1 MGLDLL
7 VCKPSS
13 AVHAKAMGAPMKI
26 YGTVRYNEKKKL
38 WLVAAEPHVLIKLC
52 RLFPRTHHAGAG
64 DEDEIFGTYKLSDTL
79 EICRDLEWF
88 LLRYPM
94 LFQPQRLKKKLQ
106 LRAAAHIEQQTT
118 VAELL
123 AGIRLPEGVELAVPL
138 REYQRLAVTMWFE
151 MKGLLLAD
159 EMGLGKTASA
169 IGGLAD
175 TRTLPALVVTL
186 THLPEQ
192 WEVELAKFAPAL
204 TTHVLK
210 TGKPYELRQARRGG
224 EPTFPDVIISNY
236 HKLAKWAPVLMPL
249 VKAVVF
255 DEIQELRRG
264 TKSEKGAAAYAI
276 AHHAEYRIGL
286 SGTPIYNYGGE
297 MFNVVQALRPDS
309 LGSYDEYLKEWC
321 QSVDFRGNSRI
332 NNPAAF
338 GTYLRDQ
345 GIMLRRT
352 RSDVGR
358 ELPPLTRTVQHI
370 DSDLEH
376 LNKVE
381 TDATELARIILS
393 DNPLGRGDKF
403 RASEE
408 LSILLRQAT
417 GIAKAPYVAEFVKLI
432 AETESKIVLYGWHRE
447 VYELWLEQLKELA
460 PVMFTGSESP
470 KQKRASKKAFCEG
483 DAKVMIISL
492 RAGAGLDGLQERCQ
506 TVIFG
511 ELDWSP
517 GVHSQ
522 CEARIFRDGQ
532 KEPVFAYYLVTDSGS
547 DPVVADV
554 LGLKKVQAEGVLN
567 PQRELLE
574 KLETDPNHIKK
585 LAETYLRKVR
595 ERSVA

>member
-1 MGLDLL
+1 
-7 VCKPSS
+7 
-13 AVHAKAMGAPMKI
+13 MKT
-26 YGTVRYNEKKKL
+26 YGTVRYNKKEKL

-52 RLFPRTHHAGAG
+52 RLFPRTHHAGNV
-64 DEDEIFGTYKLSDTL
+64 DQDEIFGTYELGDTL

-94 LFQPQRLKKKLQ
+94 LFQPPALKKQ
-106 LRAAAHIEQQTT
+106 LRIRAAAQVEQQATI
-118 VAELL
+118 AELL

-138 REYQRLAVTMWFE
+138 REYQRLAVGLWFE

-159 EMGLGKTASA
+159 QMGLGKTAAA

-186 THLPEQ
+186 AHLPEQ
-192 WEVELAKFAPAL
+192 WEAEIGRFAPAL
-204 TTHVLK
+204 TTHILK
-210 TGKPYELRQARRGG
+210 TGKPYELRQARRDR

-236 HKLAKWAPVLMPL
+236 HKLAGWAPYLMPL
-249 VKAVVF
+249 VKSVVF

-264 TKSEKGAAAYAI
+264 TQSAKGEAAYAI
-276 AHHAEYRIGL
+276 AHHAEYRLGL

-297 MFNVVQALRPDS
+297 MYNVVQALRPDA
-309 LGSYDEYLKEWC
+309 LGSHEEYLKEWC
-321 QSVDFRGNSRI
+321 QSVDYRGNSRI
-332 NNPAAF
+332 KNPAAF

-352 RSDVGR
+352 RADVGR
-358 ELPPLTRTVQHI
+358 ELPPLTRNVQHI
-370 DSDLEH
+370 DSDLDH
-376 LNKVE
+376 LSKVE
-381 TDATELARIILS
+381 TTATELARIILS

-403 RASEE
+403 RAAEE

-432 AETESKIVLYGWHRE
+432 AETEPKIVLYGWHRE

-470 KQKRASKKAFCEG
+470 KQKRASKQAFCEG

-517 GVHSQ
+517 GVHEQ
-522 CEARIFRDGQ
+522 CECRIFRDGQ
-532 KEPVFAYYLVTDSGS
+532 KQPVFAYYLVTDSGS

-554 LGLKKVQAEGVLN
+554 LGLKKVQSEGVMN
-567 PQRELLE
+567 PQQELLE
-574 KLETDPNHIKK
+574 KLETDPQHIKR
-585 LAETYLRKVR
+585 LAESYLSKVR